1 MNQPRMHMC
10 PPHPELPSP
19 FTWILNVNFFLRF
32 QSMSSWRARSPIL
45 SIFILTASGK
55 YTVSIWLHL
64 LRMTPDLPIVKKVKM
79 ILLTRLVRRGWLQY
93 REDLGL
99 KINIPGHTLI
109 DYLLE
114 EMHTVNIKPEGT
126 DPWILIVAWGSFG
139 SRQLTSLKNLC
150 SLPWLQI
157 SASINDNIEL
167 WIFLMLRVINILNL
181 WTVFTIFFPT
191 LI

>member
-1 MNQPRMHMC
+1 
-10 PPHPELPSP
+10 
-19 FTWILNVNFFLRF
+19 
-32 QSMSSWRARSPIL
+32 
-45 SIFILTASGK
+45 
-55 YTVSIWLHL
+55 
-64 LRMTPDLPIVKKVKM
+64 MTPHLPTVKKVKM

-99 KINIPGHTLI
+99 QINIPAHTLI

-114 EMHTVNIKPEGT
+114 EIHTVNIKPEGA
-126 DPWILIVAWGSFG
+126 DPWILIVAWSSFG

-181 WTVFTIFFPT
+181 WTVFTIFFFSYFKKLFYFWLRWILT
-191 LI
+191 AALGLSLAVRRGYSLVSVHGLLFQWFLLWSTGSRHTGFSSCSA